1 MKKSDLIKTLSE
13 PSIKVIGYVILFF
26 MLAYI
31 YAPMIWLFLTAFT
44 PKGGPFLEIP
54 SSFTLENFAIVFGLK
69 KIKTGAAALSLYMHR
84 WIINSLIIAIT
95 TMIVTVVTASMAG
108 YALSRL
114 RFKGKSVFMVG
125 LLVLGMMPSIAK
137 LLPLYKLSIMF
148 GFVNNLVGVGIIVAS
163 GIIPVQIWIMKG
175 FFDHIPRE
183 LEEQAWIFGC
193 SKLETLFRVILPCAG
208 PGLTVVAFLSFLA
221 GWGNFIIPLILIRTE
236 PLYPISLGIA
246 AVFTHHPG
254 ELGLVV
260 PYGPLCALSLIY
272 VIPSI
277 ILYFMSRR
285 YLMQI
290 KLAKMEV

>member
-1 MKKSDLIKTLSE
+1 MNTRRLIRSLSE
-13 PSIKVIGYVILFF
+13 PSIEVIGYVVLFF
-26 MLAYI
+26 MIAYI
-31 YAPMIWLFLTAFT
+31 YAPMIWLFLTAFS

-54 SSFTLENFAIVFGLK
+54 KSFTLENFAIVFGLK
-69 KIKTGAAALSLYMHR
+69 KIRAGAAALSLYMHR
-84 WIINSLIIAIT
+84 WIVNSLIIAIT
-95 TMIVTVVTASMAG
+95 TMVVTVVTASMAG

-114 RFKGKSVFMVG
+114 RFRGKSIFMVG
-125 LLVLGMMPSIAK
+125 LLVLGMMPTIAK
-137 LLPLYKLSIMF
+137 LLPLYKLCIMF
-148 GFVNNLVGVGIIVAS
+148 GFINNLVGAGIVVAS

-193 SKLETLFRVILPCAG
+193 SKLEALFRVVLPCAG
-208 PGLTVVAFLSFLA
+208 PGLSVVAFLSFLA

-246 AVFTHHPG
+246 ASFIHHPG
-254 ELGLVV
+254 EIGLAV

-272 VIPSI
+272 VIPSMT
-277 ILYFMSRR
+277 LYFIARK